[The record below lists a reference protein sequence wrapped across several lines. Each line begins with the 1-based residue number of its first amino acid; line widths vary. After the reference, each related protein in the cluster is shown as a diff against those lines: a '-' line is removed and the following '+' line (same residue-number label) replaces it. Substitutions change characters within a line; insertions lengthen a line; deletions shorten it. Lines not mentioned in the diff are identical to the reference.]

1 MSQLK
6 FIIINENPLKMNYDT
21 LSENGIEKVLGMA
34 PSVVQIIDFQIR
46 QKGDANFFMYISL
59 MTQCIT

>member
-1 MSQLK
+1 MD
-6 FIIINENPLKMNYDT
+6 YDT

-46 QKGDANFFMYISL
+46 QKGDANFFMYFSL
-59 MTQCIT
+59 LIQSIT